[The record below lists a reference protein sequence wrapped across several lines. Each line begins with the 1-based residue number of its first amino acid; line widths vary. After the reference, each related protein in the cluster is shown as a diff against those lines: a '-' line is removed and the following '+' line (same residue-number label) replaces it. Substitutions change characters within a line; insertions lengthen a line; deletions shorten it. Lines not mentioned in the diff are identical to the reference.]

1 MNKRRNRSGAIIS
14 TTLLTVAL
22 SIAGGLFTVQAE
34 PATVTVFEQTN
45 IYFSAEIASKENTP
59 GIRADDNGREA
70 VTTVTLPTYERPIRI
85 TAHLVLHPIP
95 LDEQSVCDKWD
106 RAGNIRLEQ
115 KDGPDVEVVKFVT
128 SYGGFTEYDVDVS
141 QLAPL
146 LQGECT
152 FRAFID
158 TWVSPAWKID
168 FSLSFDADTETTDIE
183 WVWARGIYFEPSYDT
198 RHVDD
203 TGRTVTVDIPD
214 GCDRVLL
221 NYLVSG
227 HCTDG
232 RGADE
237 FVPKDNVISVDD
249 VVVYRF
255 RPWRDD
261 CEQFRAIN
269 PYCRRWSDGYW
280 SSDYSRSGWCPGDIV
295 LPVELDLSDHLTPG
309 RHTIRFVVE
318 DVRPVDADGN
328 YGYWRLSSYLTGWQR
343 SNR

>member
-1 MNKRRNRSGAIIS
+1 MKKRSSSPGAIVA
-14 TTLLTVAL
+14 TGLLAIVLAIGSGVHTAR
-22 SIAGGLFTVQAE
+22 AE
-34 PATVTVFEQTN
+34 PATVTVFDETS
-45 IYFSAEIASKENTP
+45 IYFSSEIASRENVP

-70 VTTVTLPTYERPIRI
+70 VTTVTLPPYEGTVRI
-85 TAHLVLHPIP
+85 TAHLALHPIP

-106 RAGNIRLEQ
+106 RAGDIRLEQ
-115 KDGPDVEVVKFVT
+115 DNGPDIEVVKFVT

-146 LQGECT
+146 LQGTCT

-168 FSLSFDADTETTDIE
+168 FTLTFEPDSVESETELD
-183 WVWARGIYFEPSYDT
+183 WARGIYFEPSYDR

-203 TGRTVTVDIPD
+203 TGQTVSVEIPD
-214 GCDRVLL
+214 GLDRVLL
-221 NYLVSG
+221 HYLVSG

-232 RGADE
+232 RDADE
-237 FVPKDNVISVDD
+237 FVSKDNVISVDD

-261 CEQFRAIN
+261 CDQLRAIN

-295 LPVELDLSDHLTPG
+295 LPVELDLTDHLTPG

-318 DVRPVDADGN
+318 NVRPVDADGN
-328 YGYWRLSSYLTGWQR
+328 YGYWRLSSYLTGWTLGDR
-343 SNR
+343 